1 MVAKALLYRLYSTVG
16 GAAAVKHNAHGPRT
30 PKHGGRY
37 RYGRGHGRHSLL
49 LHRPLIG
56 EESEGGSDPS
66 LYSNP
71 VVSIGPLFAAAAAA
85 AARTRARRSAVSP
98 TSSSVTLLTCAACVP
113 PVSLAAVTAARRARA
128 RSPILWAMLCASRL
142 RLKCRWRSQVQSS
155 QVKSSQVQEPRLVR
169 TVQRH
174 RGEPGHTRACTRDRH
189 TNLKNQPQTN
199 KTNPTRAL

>member
-1 MVAKALLYRLYSTVG
+1 MKPSISYSSSLCKPLGKEPESRGGTPDVGQIAVDAVSRDKATKAPAVDSTAHLFDHLRGRVGHRSERRIRLDDMLLLFNTTRMVP
-16 GAAAVKHNAHGPRT
+16 GP

-98 TSSSVTLLTCAACVP
+98 ASSSVALLTCSTVSR
-113 PVSLAAVTAARRARA
+113 PVRPA
-128 RSPILWAMLCASRL
+128 
-142 RLKCRWRSQVQSS
+142 
-155 QVKSSQVQEPRLVR
+155 
-169 TVQRH
+169 
-174 RGEPGHTRACTRDRH
+174 
-189 TNLKNQPQTN
+189 
-199 KTNPTRAL
+199 